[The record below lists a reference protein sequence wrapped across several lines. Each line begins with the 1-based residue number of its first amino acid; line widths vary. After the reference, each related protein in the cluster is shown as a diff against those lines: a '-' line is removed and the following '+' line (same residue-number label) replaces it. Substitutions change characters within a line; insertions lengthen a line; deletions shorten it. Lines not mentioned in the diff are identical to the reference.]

1 MNKSHGEG
9 GAEGVDGGRAGIG
22 GARENPLSEVTTG
35 DPSRD
40 GDGASGTSGGVGD
53 AEKRA
58 ESAEDA
64 GRGGSSGSTQGA
76 GNAGSGSEKR
86 AGEEGREVRVYV
98 DGIFDLFHFGH
109 AQALQQAKELF
120 PRTYLIVGCCNDE
133 DTARLK
139 GPTVLTHKERCLAL
153 KHCRWVDE
161 VVENAP
167 WVLTEDFIARHAI
180 DYVAHDSIPYMQ
192 KPEGGSSSQA
202 QDVYA
207 YVKSIGKF
215 IPTARTDGISTSDI
229 IARIISLRHD
239 YILRNLSRG
248 YSPSTLGLSFP
259 AVCYYRGSLL
269 LADMYKHIHRMIQWL
284 TCLPGISRLFNSAL
298 FLHST
303 KEERH
308 VFNMTLHT
316 GGITGV
322 TCTATTADTAAV
334 AAAVSAAA
342 AAAAAAASAAAS
354 AAAAPTAAAAA
365 THDTC

>member
-1 MNKSHGEG
+1 
-9 GAEGVDGGRAGIG
+9 
-22 GARENPLSEVTTG
+22 
-35 DPSRD
+35 
-40 GDGASGTSGGVGD
+40 
-53 AEKRA
+53 
-58 ESAEDA
+58 
-64 GRGGSSGSTQGA
+64 
-76 GNAGSGSEKR
+76 
-86 AGEEGREVRVYV
+86 
-98 DGIFDLFHFGH
+98 
-109 AQALQQAKELF
+109 F

-284 TCLPGISRLFNSAL
+284 TCLPGISRLFNSACESL
-298 FLHST
+298 FPVHSAYLT
-303 KEERH
+303 TFK
-308 VFNMTLHT
+308 
-316 GGITGV
+316 IPV